1 VIPITQYLIG
11 AGYKLK
17 VGVIFENECLM
28 LNEEKIRLLFCQL
41 LQNPVPASLVEKF
54 SCMTPNEW
62 DELALV
68 AEHQLLT
75 GILHHRLRILSGKF
89 TLPENLRARLHQ
101 VYVET
106 IATNMHIIR
115 YTSQVL
121 RALQARGLHVIGLK
135 GIYLLDNVY
144 ENIGLR
150 LLTDVDL
157 LVRAGD
163 LRAVIACLQDL
174 GYDNKTWFDPQADN
188 QDLMHVPP
196 LKNKDGLM
204 IELHWRIS
212 FEEDPFDFD
221 IDGIW
226 KRTIPAKI
234 AGEEGLA
241 LSIEDLIL
249 HLCFHT
255 AYHHVLLLGLR
266 NLYDIREVIQ
276 HHQDHIDWSELIH
289 LASEAGAERILA
301 LTLCLAESVLA
312 FRIPDPTAARLA
324 ETVDPETLKQAL
336 NLLFYQPSA
345 AYQVRT
351 EHIAKF
357 LSAKGIKD
365 RVKLIRERFLLPK
378 HEMARRYNVSPNSLR
393 IYFYYPVRLVEF
405 IIKNRGVVK
414 GFLKRG
420 VSQDQVDQG
429 TGEFFIHKKQEQQLR
444 DWMSS
449 G

>member
-1 VIPITQYLIG
+1 MN
-11 AGYKLK
+11 
-17 VGVIFENECLM
+17 NEKM
-28 LNEEKIRLLFCQL
+28 LQLFRQV
-41 LQNPVPASLVEKF
+41 LQNPIPAALLVGQFEKF
-54 SCMTPNEW
+54 TQTEW
-62 DELALV
+62 GQLSALAERHGMLS
-68 AEHQLLT
+68 
-75 GILHHRLRILSGKF
+75 ILYHRVKGLEGKF
-89 TLPENLRARLHQ
+89 TIPDELRNDWHQAYVKLVARNLRMQNHM
-101 VYVET
+101 
-106 IATNMHIIR
+106 AT
-115 YTSQVL
+115 VL
-121 RALQARGLHVIGLK
+121 TALKSDGLAVIGLK
-135 GIYLLDNVY
+135 GVYLLDNVY
-144 ENIGLR
+144 ENVGLR
-150 LLTDVDL
+150 SLSDVDL
-157 LVRAGD
+157 LVRKQD
-163 LRAVIACLQDL
+163 LAPVVACLKGL
-174 GYDNKTWFDPQADN
+174 GYHSKTWFDPHDNN

-212 FEEDPFDFD
+212 FEEDPFAFD
-221 IDGIW
+221 IDGLW
-226 KRTIPAKI
+226 ERAVPAKI

-241 LSIEDLIL
+241 LCTEDLIL
-249 HLCFHT
+249 HLCFH
-255 AYHHVLLLGLR
+255 ASYHHALLIGFR
-266 NLYDIREVIQ
+266 DLYDIREVLQ
-276 HHQDHIDWSELIH
+276 QRQDQINWFALIR

>member
-1 VIPITQYLIG
+1 
-11 AGYKLK
+11 
-17 VGVIFENECLM
+17 M

-41 LQNPVPASLVEKF
+41 LQNPVPASLVEQF
-54 SCMTPNEW
+54 SRMTPNEW

-75 GILHHRLRILSGKF
+75 GILYHRLRILSGKF
-89 TLPENLRARLHQ
+89 TLPEDLDARLHQ
-101 VYVET
+101 AYIGL

-115 YTSQVL
+115 YTGQIL
-121 RALQARGLHVIGLK
+121 RAFQARGLDVIGLK

-157 LVRAGD
+157 LVKVGD
-163 LRAVIACLQDL
+163 LGAVVTCLKGL
-174 GYDNKTWFDPQADN
+174 GYHTKTWFDPHDDN
-188 QDLMHVPP
+188 RDLMHVAPMI
-196 LKNKDGLM
+196 NQAGLM

-212 FEEDPFDFD
+212 FEEDPFAFS
-221 IDGIW
+221 IDGLW
-226 KRTIPAKI
+226 ERAIPARI
-234 AGEEGLA
+234 AGVEVLA
-241 LSIEDLIL
+241 LSVEDLIL

-255 AYHHVLLLGLR
+255 SYHHVFLSGLR
-266 NLYDIREVIQ
+266 DLYDIREVIQ
-276 HHQDHIDWSELIH
+276 QRQDEIDWKALIRR
-289 LASEAGAERILA
+289 AEAAGADRVLA
-301 LTLCLAESVLA
+301 LTFSLMERALA
-312 FRIPDPTAARLA
+312 FPVPDPSAARLA
-324 ETVDPETLKQAL
+324 ETVDPETLDQAL
-336 NLLFYQPSA
+336 NQLFYQPEA
-345 AYQVRT
+345 TYQVRT

-357 LSAKGIKD
+357 LSAKGFKD
-365 RVKLIRERFLLPK
+365 RAKLIRDRFLLPK
-378 HEMARRYNVSPNSLR
+378 QEMARRYNVSPNSLR